1 MSRSALT
8 IVAIALGMALA
19 DPVATRAQSRATLE
33 QRGEEIA
40 RGMCSGCH
48 AVGSSGVSP
57 VSRAPAFRKL
67 NRRTT
72 DKLAQRLREGLL
84 TGHRGMPIVR
94 FENEDADAMQAYVK
108 SIQAP

>member
-1 MSRSALT
+1 MSRLVLT
-8 IVAIALGMALA
+8 VSVIVLATPTGTRSQSLA
-19 DPVATRAQSRATLE
+19 DFQ
-33 QRGEEIA
+33 QRGEVIA

-57 VSRAPAFRKL
+57 VSNAPAFRKF
-67 NRRTT
+67 NRRTA

-84 TGHRGMPIVR
+84 TGHKGMPIVR
-94 FENEDADAMQAYVK
+94 FNGQDAEAMQEYVK